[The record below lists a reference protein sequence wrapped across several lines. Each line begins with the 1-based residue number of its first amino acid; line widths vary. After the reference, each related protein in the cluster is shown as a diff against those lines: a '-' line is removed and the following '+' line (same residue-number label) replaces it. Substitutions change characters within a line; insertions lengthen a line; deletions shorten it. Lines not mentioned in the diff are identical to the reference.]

1 MKKLDLLVISS
12 MIIIEAKFIEA
23 VKNEDYKSKHYFN
36 NKVLGNLNFYDNLL
50 KNDVSVI
57 YNYKYIT

>member
-1 MKKLDLLVISS
+1 

-36 NKVLGNLNFYDNLL
+36 NKVVGNLNFYDNL
-50 KNDVSVI
+50 SVR
-57 YNYKYIT
+57 YNYKYII